1 MSALR
6 RGAAAA
12 TTSPALSQS
21 ASPGPRPRL
30 QTPEDEDIELRPRTC
45 PILTS
50 QFHWNLNTH
59 AVKSLAED
67 ELAQVYRLFRF
78 YNSSTVGDS
87 LPSINCRRFLQ
98 LLGDGGLLCLSPT
111 GLPNRSLAT
120 ATDEPGSV
128 RFEVA
133 AVEKIFAEAVMGK
146 LRTYFDAD
154 GQPVLTF
161 HLFCGALMNCAMTI
175 FPVHRTQ
182 PAVAMMQLL
191 EKLLTA
197 VDHYADERQRE
208 SRRSKSLLQHFP
220 REGPSALWSPNEA
233 HGAVA
238 CMPSS
243 MASGESEHGRDLDFR
258 ALKPFQQVLASFS
271 DDVVINSKARE
282 RSQQQYTIPADVA
295 AHFSPNNLTLVVER
309 FQLFDVFD
317 RGTLPRQ
324 EILPLLTGLVKKLE
338 ITDMYEVLTLLLTG
352 EHVSRYGKVSVLPS
366 EPSHAAPT
374 AEISLTDV
382 LKAIH
387 TCQRS
392 RKASSYG
399 SSGGSHN
406 VSARRPTKPS
416 LSGAELSGGT
426 DAQNPL
432 AAAAESNC
440 EGEEDGEL
448 GSLEGKE
455 LGDKRAS
462 KKSLR
467 RSKASGLILQAP
479 LTSSKLINASK
490 NTADKKPSGATKSST
505 ESRHKQPL
513 LSKDQAN
520 DGGARASSI
529 TRRKSMRRSKMTT
542 FVDGTSEN
550 VDAES
555 THSGENSIV
564 AIAEARSTE
573 GNSRDT
579 DELGCLRTEPI
590 DRRDSFKSQ
599 LSAASASHSAAF
611 PEKPGNIVIPVCRS
625 GPTSSSPV
633 ASVKTKNRSEA
644 RTQVIR
650 VFLLLGGDHDGA
662 ICSTVKLTLPQR
674 HVEEATC
681 IFYQS
686 APHEVLERSPV
697 LPVQPDAESALL
709 MLRKRV
715 QQRLS
720 EGFVLHP
727 LDQLTHVN
735 AMLNRIRQ
743 SNPHYQ
749 SSLRVHHHDFSISAS
764 RVNLPAFSATSPNKV
779 GQRMSEHRS
788 LDCVATCDRQA
799 LASNL
804 LVELRGSLTNSESLK
819 ARKCGLRS
827 RCEVSAPHF
836 RDQKLLPESHY
847 STFSGAT
854 EDGDLSWINA
864 LSEANRRRER
874 RLRSAASTPALLSS
888 SSQHELPQ
896 QQRGTKLQTPHQG
909 VQLRPIHHRR

>member
-21 ASPGPRPRL
+21 APPGPRPRF
-30 QTPEDEDIELRPRTC
+30 QTPEGEDTELRPRTC

-59 AVKSLAED
+59 AVESLAED

-78 YNSSTVGDS
+78 YDSSTVGDS

-98 LLGDGGLLCLSPT
+98 LLRDGGLLCPSPT
-111 GLPNRSLAT
+111 GLPNRNLVT
-120 ATDEPGSV
+120 ATDELGSV
-128 RFEVA
+128 RLEVA

-161 HLFCGALMNCAMTI
+161 HLFCGALMNCAMAI
-175 FPVHRTQ
+175 FPVHKSQ
-182 PAVAMMQLL
+182 PVIAMMQLL

-208 SRRSKSLLQHFP
+208 PRRSKSLLQHFP
-220 REGPSALWSPNEA
+220 RGGPSALWSPDEA

-243 MASGESEHGRDLDFR
+243 MASGESEYGRDVDFR

-271 DDVVINSKARE
+271 ADVVIDSRARE
-282 RSQQQYTIPADVA
+282 RSQQQYTIPADLA
-295 AHFSPNNLTLVVER
+295 THFSPENLRLVVER

-352 EHVSRYGKVSVLPS
+352 EHVSRYGKASVLPS
-366 EPSHAAPT
+366 EPSHAALT

-387 TCQRS
+387 TCRRS

-399 SSGGSHN
+399 NSGGSHN
-406 VSARRPTKPS
+406 VSARRPTKPP
-416 LSGAELSGGT
+416 LSSAELSSGT

-432 AAAAESNC
+432 AAAIESNC
-440 EGEEDGEL
+440 EDDGEL
-448 GSLEGKE
+448 GNLEGGE
-455 LGDKRAS
+455 LGGKRAN

-467 RSKASGLILQAP
+467 RSKASGLFSQAP

-490 NTADKKPSGATKSST
+490 NTVDKKPSGAKKSST
-505 ESRHKQPL
+505 ESRHKQSL

-529 TRRKSMRRSKMTT
+529 TRRASRRSKMTT

-555 THSGENSIV
+555 TDSGENSIIT
-564 AIAEARSTE
+564 IAEVRSTE
-573 GNSRDT
+573 GSSRDT
-579 DELGCLRTEPI
+579 DELGCLRSEPI
-590 DRRDSFKSQ
+590 DQQDSFKNQ

-611 PEKPGNIVIPVCRS
+611 PEKPGSIVIPVSRS
-625 GPTSSSPV
+625 EPTASPV
-633 ASVKTKNRSEA
+633 ASVKAKNRSEA

-662 ICSTVKLTLPQR
+662 ICSTIKLTLPQR
-674 HVEEATC
+674 HVEEATY

-686 APHEVLERSPV
+686 APHEALERSPV

-727 LDQLTHVN
+727 LDQLTHVD

-749 SSLRVHHHDFSISAS
+749 SPLRVHHHDFSTNAS

-779 GQRMSEHRS
+779 GQRMSEHHS
-788 LDCVATCDRQA
+788 LDYAATCDRQTS
-799 LASNL
+799 ASNL
-804 LVELRGSLTNSESLK
+804 LVKLRDSLTTSESLK
-819 ARKCGLRS
+819 ARNRGLRS
-827 RCEVSAPHF
+827 RGEVSTSHF

-864 LSEANRRRER
+864 LTEANRRRER
-874 RLRSAASTPALLSS
+874 QLRSAASTPALFSS
-888 SSQHELPQ
+888 SSQHELSQ
-896 QQRGTKLQTPHQG
+896 QQKGTKLQTPHQG
-909 VQLRPIHHRR
+909 VQLQPIHHGR